1 MKALLTSFDL
11 LVIALAF
18 LIMGLGLARRW
29 ALWRENKP
37 AGIAGNWQG
46 LMASVLAHR
55 GILDRPAVGLG
66 HLGAFWGVVIPL
78 LVIIVAQ
85 FGFIIP
91 QAPARL
97 LSLIQ
102 DLAGAALLIGTVY
115 LLVRRLGREE
125 TEGPARTLL
134 PIILLLV
141 IVISGYLAAGAR
153 MSILETGGFP
163 WSSPFGWLFSLI
175 APASPVFMQMMIR
188 LHFLAVLLLIAAIPY
203 TFMRHAVASPLN
215 VFYRKQG
222 PRAALTQ
229 PALERGAVGAR
240 TVKDLSWKQMLD
252 AEACVACGRCDENCP
267 ATISGKPLSPRK
279 VIRTIR
285 EQLETVQTQGKPSG
299 NGAALP
305 LLENDVTADEMW
317 ACTSCMAC
325 VEHCPVAIEP
335 LDKIIDMRRYQ
346 VMGKAH
352 LPSEARPM
360 LRDLEIYG
368 DVQGKGAA
376 YRADW
381 AMHRDIPELGRSA
394 NPEAADVDVLLYVGC
409 SGAFH
414 PRNQETSRAM
424 AKILK
429 AAGIRFAILGSEE
442 CCCGDPARRLGD
454 EALFRRLARQNIIKF
469 EQHQVKKIVTLCPHC
484 LNTLKNEYPEL
495 GCQLEVVHATE
506 MVTELIRD
514 KRITLKYP
522 VADKITLHD
531 ACYLGRYNQVYQP
544 PRDICRAVPGAALE
558 ETERNQEK
566 GFCCG
571 GGGGRMWLHE
581 NIGENI
587 NVVRAQEIAATE
599 ADLIGTACPY
609 CLVMLDDG
617 VKSLEMEKT
626 PKVADVIDIVADALG

>member
-1 MKALLTSFDL
+1 
-11 LVIALAF
+11 
-18 LIMGLGLARRW
+18 
-29 ALWRENKP
+29 
-37 AGIAGNWQG
+37 
-46 LMASVLAHR
+46 
-55 GILDRPAVGLG
+55 
-66 HLGAFWGVVIPL
+66 
-78 LVIIVAQ
+78 
-85 FGFIIP
+85 
-91 QAPARL
+91 
-97 LSLIQ
+97 
-102 DLAGAALLIGTVY
+102 
-115 LLVRRLGREE
+115 
-125 TEGPARTLL
+125 
-134 PIILLLV
+134 
-141 IVISGYLAAGAR
+141 
-153 MSILETGGFP
+153 
-163 WSSPFGWLFSLI
+163 
-175 APASPVFMQMMIR
+175 
-188 LHFLAVLLLIAAIPY
+188 
-203 TFMRHAVASPLN
+203 MRHAVASPLN
-215 VFYRKQG
+215 VFYRKKG

-229 PALERGAVGAR
+229 PALEAGAMGAR
-240 TVKDLSWKQMLD
+240 TVKDFSWKQLLD

-285 EQLETVQTQGKPSG
+285 EQMETVNTQGRASG
-299 NGAALP
+299 NGASPP
-305 LLENDVTADEMW
+305 LLENDLTNDEMW

-335 LDKIIDMRRYQ
+335 LDKIIDLRRYQ
-346 VMGKAH
+346 VMGKAQ

-381 AMHRDIPELGRSA
+381 AMHRDVPELGRSA
-394 NPEAADVDVLLYVGC
+394 NPGAAEMDILLYVGC

-429 AAGIRFAILGSEE
+429 AAGIRFAILGIEE

-454 EALFRRLARQNIIKF
+454 EALFRRLARQNIMKF
-469 EQHQVKKIVTLCPHC
+469 EQYQVKKIVALCPHC

-506 MVTELIRD
+506 LVTELIREE
-514 KRITLKYP
+514 RITLKYP

-544 PRDICRAVPGAALE
+544 PRDICQAVPGVQLK

-587 NVVRAQEIAATE
+587 NVVRAQEIAATG